1 MLDIE
6 YLDSDTKGKAIKLRE
21 FITTDHY
28 RKLLDNYGN
37 KKLLFSYAFMRNI
50 LKYEIDDILDIFKR
64 LNRAANLLSN
74 EILIL
79 YTENSCLKLSFYIH
93 NYSYGSEKVKEMIK
107 KYFSATVIEFN
118 DLNVEQD
125 KYIIIEDI
133 DVLKGFLEI

>member
-1 MLDIE
+1 
-6 YLDSDTKGKAIKLRE
+6 
-21 FITTDHY
+21 
-28 RKLLDNYGN
+28 
-37 KKLLFSYAFMRNI
+37 MRNI

-125 KYIIIEDI
+125 KYIVIEDV
-133 DVLKGFLEI
+133 DMLTGFLEI